1 VSSDLGVSG
10 AVGTTLAE
18 DEHHLETLEL
28 DIGGMHCSA
37 CSTRVQRALG
47 RHEGVASAAVNLATT
62 RAFVTF
68 DPDRTD
74 AGDLCSVVDAA
85 GYTAAPA
92 PTSRGRR
99 TPRTTGGV
107 SGWRSRGRWP

>member
-1 VSSDLGVSG
+1 
-10 AVGTTLAE
+10 
-18 DEHHLETLEL
+18 
-28 DIGGMHCSA
+28 MHCSA

-74 AGDLCSVVDAA
+74 PSDLCAVVDAA

-92 PTSRGRR
+92 SDGAGTGR
-99 TPRTTGGV
+99 TPRTTDGDC
-107 SGWRSRGRWP
+107 GWRSRGRWP